1 MGFVR
6 KCFRWISRLLFALA
20 ALLLAVDLVLFFF
33 LADIL
38 ERRMAL
44 IYTCGLAMGA
54 WSMSTHPS
62 DYPEP
67 EGCRPYRE
75 LTQQLSRRL

>member
-1 MGFVR
+1 MGLVR
-6 KCFRWISRLLFALA
+6 GCFRWVSRLLAVFAL
-20 ALLLAVDLVLFFF
+20 LLLAVDLILFFF

-38 ERRMAL
+38 ERRMAV

-67 EGCRPYRE
+67 EGCRPYRV